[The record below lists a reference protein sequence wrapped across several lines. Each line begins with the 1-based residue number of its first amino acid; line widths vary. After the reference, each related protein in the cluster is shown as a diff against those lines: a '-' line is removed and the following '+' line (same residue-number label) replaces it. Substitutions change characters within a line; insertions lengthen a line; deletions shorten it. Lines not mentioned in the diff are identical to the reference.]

1 MKGYAT
7 GKDITL
13 DDRGGFFLPLR
24 GLERFCDGD
33 VYIGVLLDSYNLSD
47 TSSRKGKFYED
58 SEINNVKWSEKVA
71 ITGLNCSLN
80 KASQKKLLIKMSN
93 IHGEPELVWNAMET
107 VFSMEATVTNANDQP
122 VRTQGT
128 DANFKIKAYL
138 TKNGVRDATD
148 KYLPVTVTDQ
158 NWLSTG
164 IEASGSITFHMT
176 GE

>member
-1 MKGYAT
+1 M
-7 GKDITL
+7 
-13 DDRGGFFLPLR
+13 
-24 GLERFCDGD
+24 
-33 VYIGVLLDSYNLSD
+33 
-47 TSSRKGKFYED
+47 
-58 SEINNVKWSEKVA
+58 
-71 ITGLNCSLN
+71 
-80 KASQKKLLIKMSN
+80 
-93 IHGEPELVWNAMET
+93 
-107 VFSMEATVTNANDQP
+107 TNANDQP